1 MNKDALLATIIGFG
15 IGLVITGLVF
25 AGPTIF
31 KNFPSIHLPSLS
43 FLNGKPSNTS
53 KKPNPTPRPN
63 SNDLAIE
70 SPLADSIEAKPE
82 VLVSGRTAPNATV
95 VIEGESDE
103 AIVVANAQGAYAG
116 TITLGEG
123 KNEIMATSY
132 SNAKVQKQNVTVFYT
147 PEKF

>member
-31 KNFPSIHLPSLS
+31 KSFPRIQLPSLS
-43 FLNGKPSNTS
+43 MFTGKSSGTA

-63 SNDLAIE
+63 STDLAIE
-70 SPLADSIEAKPE
+70 SPLADSIEAKSE
-82 VLVSGRTAPNATV
+82 VLVSGRTTPNATV

-103 AIVVANAQGAYAG
+103 AVVVANAKGAYAA

-123 KNEIMATSY
+123 KNEIMASSYTST
-132 SNAKVQKQNVTVFYT
+132 KVQKQNVTVFYT

>member
-31 KNFPSIHLPSLS
+31 KNFPKIRLPSLS
-43 FLNGKPSNTS
+43 QFIGKPSNTT

-63 SNDLAIE
+63 SNDLVIE

-82 VLVSGRTAPNATV
+82 VLVSGRTSPNATV

-103 AIVVANAQGAYAG
+103 AVVIANAQGAYAG
-116 TITLGEG
+116 SITLGEG
-123 KNEIMATSY
+123 KNEIIATSY
-132 SNAKVQKQNVTVFYT
+132 GNTKVQKQNVTVFYT